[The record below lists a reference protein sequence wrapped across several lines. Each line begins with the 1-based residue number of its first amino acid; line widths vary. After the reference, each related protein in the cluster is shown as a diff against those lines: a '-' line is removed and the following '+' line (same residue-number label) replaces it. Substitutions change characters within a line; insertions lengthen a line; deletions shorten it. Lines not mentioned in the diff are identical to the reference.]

1 MTVLLL
7 LLCAGVF
14 LALVMAAAWGTQRR
28 RGNAGVSDAFWSAGV
43 GIAGLAVALVPAGA
57 DGEWTGRQV
66 LVALLV
72 VGWGT
77 RLALHIG
84 ARSFGGPE
92 DARYA
97 WFRTEWGAHF
107 QSRLFWFLMIQAAAG
122 LLLVA
127 CVLLA
132 ARNPAP
138 GLTLQDGIGVLVMIG
153 AVMGEGAADETL
165 RRFKA
170 DPANKGQVCDVGLWA
185 WSRHPNYFFE
195 WLVWC
200 AYPFFAVN
208 LSGAYP
214 QGWLALA
221 GPAFMAWLLIAVSGI
236 PPLEAHMARHYG
248 PRFAAYRGRVPAF
261 FPRPPRSS

>member
-1 MTVLLL
+1 MTALLL
-7 LLCAGVF
+7 LLGAGLF
-14 LALVMAAAWGTQRR
+14 LAVVMAGAWGTQRVM
-28 RGNAGVSDAFWSAGV
+28 GNAGVSDAFWSAGV
-43 GIAGLAVALVPAGA
+43 GLAGVAVALVPAG
-57 DGEWTGRQV
+57 GEGEFTGRQL

-72 VGWGT
+72 AAWGT

-97 WFRTEWGAHF
+97 WFRTEWGANF
-107 QSRLFWFLMIQAAAG
+107 QARLFWFLMIQAAAG

-138 GLTLQDGIGVLVMIG
+138 GLTLQDGLGVLVLIV
-153 AVMGEGAADETL
+153 AVIGEGAADETL

-170 DPANKGQVCDVGLWA
+170 DPDNKGKLCDVGLWS

-200 AYPFFAVN
+200 AYPLFAIN

-214 QGWLALA
+214 QGWFALA
-221 GPAFMAWLLIAVSGI
+221 GPAFMVWLLIAVSGI
-236 PPLEAHMARHYG
+236 PPLEAHMARRYG
-248 PRFAAYRGRVPAF
+248 ARFEAYRARVPAF
-261 FPRPPRSS
+261 FPQPPRAS